1 MSRRDILNQIELENS
16 IVFENPDYDSA
27 IIGYDESSHRII
39 YDYELMVESLMNEA
53 HLSYED
59 AVDFIEYNTIRSL
72 PYLGENA
79 PIVMRS
85 IVDFIDYSQI

>member
-27 IIGYDESSHRII
+27 IIGYDDVSHRII

-53 HLSYED
+53 HLTYED